1 MKVGQRCPDCGR
13 KLRPYSVKAAD
24 WPGTTQVGPGGVCLV
39 CARAAKAGRR
49 VVPYMK
55 RPEKCV
61 LCGRPV
67 RGKNTRAADAPGTV
81 QYASKGKC
89 NSCYMGVYL
98 RRAKATPRPAP
109 VAECRGCERPTRA
122 SNHTADEYP
131 GTVVRRRNGFCGRCV
146 SDGTEAAV
154 LAANTWRTRLKA
166 A

>member
-1 MKVGQRCPDCGR
+1 M
-13 KLRPYSVKAAD
+13 RPHGVKAAD
-24 WPGTTQVGPGGVCLV
+24 WPDTTLVGPGGRCLV
-39 CARAAKAGRR
+39 CARAAKAGRK
-49 VVPYMK
+49 VVPYTK
-55 RPEKCV
+55 RPDVCV
-61 LCGRPV
+61 LCRRPL
-67 RGKNTRAADAPGTV
+67 RPKDTRSADAPGTV

-109 VAECRGCERPTRA
+109 VAECRGCERPTRS

-131 GTVVRRRNGFCGRCV
+131 VTVVRRRNGFCGRCV